1 MNIYS
6 LFYSACIVSV
16 IAILAG
22 FAVSVLSE
30 AVTIGLIVIVMT
42 AIILAFLLE
51 AKNNFKD

>member
-6 LFYSACIVSV
+6 LFYAACIVSV

>member
-6 LFYSACIVSV
+6 LFYLACIVSV

-22 FAVSVLSE
+22 FAVSALSE

-51 AKNNFKD
+51 AKDNFRD

>member
-6 LFYSACIVSV
+6 LFYLACIVSV